1 MRQSVLRMSLA
12 YRNRIAPDQLKSQ
25 TVKVLED
32 YQQTLSATSFE
43 TLGRSPATGKWNG
56 GEIAFH
62 VLRAAKA
69 TFRMCEGLRS
79 NQPVADVP
87 KDQAGKTK
95 SVGRED
101 LLSRSTQLLEL
112 AKQFDYRSS
121 TKNISSHPFF
131 GPLNDKQWLVV
142 NLIHLERHYR
152 QLESA
157 TQA

>member
-1 MRQSVLRMSLA
+1 MYLA
-12 YRNRIAPDQLKSQ
+12 YRNRIAPEQLKDQ
-25 TVKVLED
+25 TIKLLED
-32 YQQTLSATSFE
+32 YQQTLSASPAE
-43 TLGRSPATGKWNG
+43 RLGRSPANGKWNG

-62 VLRAAKA
+62 ILRAAKA
-69 TFRMCEGLRS
+69 TFRMCEGLRN
-79 NQPVADVP
+79 NQPMADVP

-95 SVGRED
+95 TVGRDD

-142 NLIHLERHYR
+142 NLIHLERHFK
-152 QLESA
+152 QLQNA